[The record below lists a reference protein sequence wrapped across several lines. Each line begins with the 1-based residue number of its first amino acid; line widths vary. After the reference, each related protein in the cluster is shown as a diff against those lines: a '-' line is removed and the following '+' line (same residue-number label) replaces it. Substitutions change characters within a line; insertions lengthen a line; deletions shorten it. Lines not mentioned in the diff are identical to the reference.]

1 MKSHNRAVVE
11 PRSHDLYDEDFL
23 AWTEQTAALL
33 RRSRFAA
40 IDVAH
45 LAEEVEDMGKR
56 DLREATSRLRV
67 LLVHL
72 LKWRHQPTKRSRS
85 WRSTI
90 VMQRQEIADLL
101 EQSPSLRRK
110 LSASL
115 AATYRAAVERAVAQT
130 KLEETTLDPLCPF
143 TLTQILD
150 PTFLPD

>member
-1 MKSHNRAVVE
+1 MKSHSRAVVE
-11 PRSHDLYDEDFL
+11 PRPRDLYDEDFL

-40 IDVAH
+40 IDIDH

-56 DLREATSRLRV
+56 DLREAKSRLRV

-72 LKWRHQPTKRSRS
+72 LKWRHQPKKRSPS
-85 WRSTI
+85 WRSAI
-90 VMQRQEIADLL
+90 VTQRQEIADLL
-101 EQSPSLRRK
+101 QQSPSLRRK

-115 AATYRAAVERAVAQT
+115 AAIYSAAVERVVTQSR
-130 KLEETTLDPLCPF
+130 LDESILDPQCPF
-143 TLTQILD
+143 TLNQILD